1 MDQKMTRTLP
11 TFRLENRPLSR
22 GRCHDYQCQSCV
34 ETGVRRGETGNI
46 TVTPSTGPGYLQ
58 PSPLVSPI
66 GEARQNRGDPAANT
80 RRTSASSTSYS
91 RASRDIE
98 SMLYSTAPTAASK
111 VSPRRC
117 WSAKWV
123 SYMALQATSRWSVSR
138 LDASINDATSSTD
151 VTICVQGA
159 QSISLANGSGTW
171 RSRASYTGT
180 GMQPALSTSKKRC
193 VAGSRPAGANPYEV
207 FIRPQ

>member
-1 MDQKMTRTLP
+1 MDQSTSDVSLGEPP
-11 TFRLENRPLSR
+11 TVK
-22 GRCHDYQCQSCV
+22 GRCHDDQCQSCV

-46 TVTPSTGPGYLQ
+46 TPSTGPGYLQ

-66 GEARQNRGDPAANT
+66 GVQSG
-80 RRTSASSTSYS
+80 
-91 RASRDIE
+91 DIE
-98 SMLYSTAPTAASK
+98 SMLHSTAPTAAST
-111 VSPRRC
+111 VSPRRRL
-117 WSAKWV
+117 SAKWV

-159 QSISLANGSGTW
+159 QSISPANGNGTW
-171 RSRASYTGT
+171 RSRASYAGT

>member
-66 GEARQNRGDPAANT
+66 GVQ
-80 RRTSASSTSYS
+80 
-91 RASRDIE
+91 SRDIE
-98 SMLYSTAPTAASK
+98 SMLHSTAPTAAST
-111 VSPRRC
+111 VSPRRRM
-117 WSAKWV
+117 SAKWV

-159 QSISLANGSGTW
+159 QSISPANGSGTW
-171 RSRASYTGT
+171 RSRASYAGT